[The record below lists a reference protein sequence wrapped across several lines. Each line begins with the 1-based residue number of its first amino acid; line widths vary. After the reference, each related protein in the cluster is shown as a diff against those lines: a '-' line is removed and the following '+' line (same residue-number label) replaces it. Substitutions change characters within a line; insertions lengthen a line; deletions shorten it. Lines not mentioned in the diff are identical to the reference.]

1 MIMCY
6 KVGTHM
12 KVVEFQNF
20 FTSYLLQIRAVV
32 FILFMLAAHQENNFG
47 GTFCAKWKHRLLL

>member
-47 GTFCAKWKHRLLL
+47 GTFCAK